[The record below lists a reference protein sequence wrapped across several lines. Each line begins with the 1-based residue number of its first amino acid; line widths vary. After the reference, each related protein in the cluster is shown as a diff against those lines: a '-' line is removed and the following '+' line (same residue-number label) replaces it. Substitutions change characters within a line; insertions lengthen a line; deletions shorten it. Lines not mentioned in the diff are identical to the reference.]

1 MTARAVTLLFEYG
14 LAVHG
19 IAPSRR
25 DGVEVAH
32 RSDVCNEPREVGCCV
47 SARRHGRAWN
57 AGLDQ
62 AVQVGIRGDL
72 PELVRSQIDARNR
85 ITIRAVTGNAVRVVK
100 IEPGLHIGLRVL
112 CKRASGPASC
122 TRQNQT
128 TFSKHVP
135 LLLDS
140 RSIDHRTQTPRTN
153 DMGSHRIL
161 GAHPSIL
168 RSER

>member
-1 MTARAVTLLFEYG
+1 MSVRAVTLLFEYG

-25 DGVEVAH
+25 DAVEVAH
-32 RSDVCNEPREVGCCV
+32 RADVCNEPREVGCGV
-47 SARRHGRAWN
+47 PARRHGRAWN

-62 AVQVGIRGDL
+62 AIQVGIRGDA
-72 PELVRSQIDARNR
+72 PELVSSQIDAGNR

-100 IEPGLHIGLRVL
+100 RVPGLHIGLRVL

-128 TFSKHVP
+128 TFSKHLP
-135 LLLDS
+135 LPLDS
-140 RSIDHRTQTPRTN
+140 RTLRHPTTQP
-153 DMGSHRIL
+153 
-161 GAHPSIL
+161 PSAD
-168 RSER
+168 RG

>member
-1 MTARAVTLLFEYG
+1 MTACAVPLLFEYS
-14 LAVHG
+14 LAVYG
-19 IAPSRR
+19 IAASRR

-32 RSDVCNEPREVGCCV
+32 RPDVCNEPGKVGCGV

-62 AVQVGIRGDL
+62 TVQVGVRGDAT
-72 PELVRSQIDARNR
+72 ELVRSQIDTRNR
-85 ITIRAVTGNAVRVVK
+85 IPIRAVTGNAVRVVK
-100 IEPGLHIGLRVL
+100 RVPGLHIGLGVL
-112 CKRASGPASC
+112 RKRASGPASC

-153 DMGSHRIL
+153 EIG
-161 GAHPSIL
+161 
-168 RSER
+168 

>member
-25 DGVEVAH
+25 DAVEVAH
-32 RSDVCNEPREVGCCV
+32 RPDVCNEPREVGCGV
-47 SARRHGRAWN
+47 PARRHGRAWN

-62 AVQVGIRGDL
+62 AIQVGIRGDA
-72 PELVRSQIDARNR
+72 PELVSSQIDAGNR

-100 IEPGLHIGLRVL
+100 RVPGLHIGLRVL

-153 DMGSHRIL
+153 EIG
-161 GAHPSIL
+161 
-168 RSER
+168 